1 LLSDFQFHPR
11 MQNISDEGEEPDIM
25 QRQSSD
31 SLSSPG
37 KARVKTKN
45 SEVKLTWR
53 NALEMEV
60 TLANGTEETIHL
72 RGVPDLEGGEV
83 PCLYTG
89 SLDHDSEDSEV
100 TVDGCKGDP
109 QVLVE
114 IASRKEVGGLL
125 VLVIEREKTYQL
137 QREKTHWNRNDS
149 NQILPKDSP
158 TSNFEDYSLPASRR
172 GGRLPREVTLRSWL
186 VFDKSLLSK
195 FNNNKRRVR
204 NHLIRLAQ
212 MTKPI
217 LRRLDVRVNLEVRGV
232 RHRRSAIDTSQ
243 RSERRIF
250 EYLRGKN
257 WGLVSYFTARKSG
270 WTTGRV
276 PKIGRACDTRSG
288 LQFNINWVEDNNY
301 ETALTFAH
309 ELGHNLGIRH
319 DFDKDHGGKRGHCNG
334 EKGVMSYGI
343 HPDTWTRCSNKDFSN
358 WYQRVG
364 YRCL

>member
-1 LLSDFQFHPR
+1 MAAKATPR
-11 MQNISDEGEEPDIM
+11 CWWRLPAGRRSAG
-25 QRQSSD
+25 
-31 SLSSPG
+31 SLSLSLNRRKHISFSG
-37 KARVKTKN
+37 K
-45 SEVKLTWR
+45 
-53 NALEMEV
+53 
-60 TLANGTEETIHL
+60 
-72 RGVPDLEGGEV
+72 
-83 PCLYTG
+83 
-89 SLDHDSEDSEV
+89 
-100 TVDGCKGDP
+100 
-109 QVLVE
+109 
-114 IASRKEVGGLL
+114 
-125 VLVIEREKTYQL
+125 
-137 QREKTHWNRNDS
+137 KTHWNRNDS
-149 NQILPKDSP
+149 NQILPEDSL
-158 TSNFEDYSLPASRR
+158 TNNFEDYSLPVSRR

-186 VFDKSLLSK
+186 VYDKSLLSK

-232 RHRRSAIDTSQ
+232 RHRRSAIDTSD

-257 WGLVSYFTARKSG
+257 WGLVSYFTAQKYKT
-270 WTTGRV
+270 TTGLV
-276 PKIGRACDTRSG
+276 PKIGRVCDTRSG

-343 HPDTWTRCSNKDFSN
+343 HPDTWTSCSNKDFSN

-364 YRCL
+364 HRCL

>member
-1 LLSDFQFHPR
+1 LS
-11 MQNISDEGEEPDIM
+11 
-25 QRQSSD
+25 
-31 SLSSPG
+31 L
-37 KARVKTKN
+37 
-45 SEVKLTWR
+45 
-53 NALEMEV
+53 
-60 TLANGTEETIHL
+60 
-72 RGVPDLEGGEV
+72 
-83 PCLYTG
+83 
-89 SLDHDSEDSEV
+89 
-100 TVDGCKGDP
+100 
-109 QVLVE
+109 
-114 IASRKEVGGLL
+114 
-125 VLVIEREKTYQL
+125 IEQEKTYQL

-149 NQILPKDSP
+149 NQILPEDSL
-158 TSNFEDYSLPASRR
+158 TNNFEDYSLPASRR

-186 VFDKSLLSK
+186 VYDKSLLSK

-232 RHRRSAIDTSQ
+232 RHRRSAIDTSD

-257 WGLVSYFTARKSG
+257 WGLVSYFTARKYG
-270 WTTGRV
+270 VTTGRV
-276 PKIGRACDTRSG
+276 PKIGRVCDTRSG

-343 HPDTWTRCSNKDFSN
+343 HPDTWTSCSNKDFSN

-364 YRCL
+364 HRCL